1 MYIKTKKIVSHDL
14 TTHLLLA
21 HSQADEADAL
31 DGLSSEQ
38 AKLLLNAVLHD
49 VFEGGHEQ
57 IIVRHKLLLGCISH
71 GGDGRHNLL
80 QHQFSAFLDQLEESE
95 ATLQHMN
102 RTNTASMRIHM

>member
-95 ATLQHMN
+95 PTLQHMN